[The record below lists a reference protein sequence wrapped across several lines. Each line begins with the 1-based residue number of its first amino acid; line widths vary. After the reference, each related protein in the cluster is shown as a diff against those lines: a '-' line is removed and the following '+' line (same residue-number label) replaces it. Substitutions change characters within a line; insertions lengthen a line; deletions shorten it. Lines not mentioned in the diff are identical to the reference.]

1 MSPLTEAEADRV
13 GAVFA
18 AHQAFVEAVAQR
30 HSPSPQDVP
39 DIVQN
44 VGVNVC
50 RTLAGFRGQA
60 AITTWLYRITVNTAR
75 DYVRREE
82 AHLGRPR
89 FALLT
94 RREGETRWGGAELV
108 PQAEEGQDPTMTLAQ
123 LRRAEA
129 VREAIAQLRDHHAL
143 LVREELDDT
152 RVLSNSKKSSRHRAR
167 QRLRELLSAD
177 PRLT

>member
-50 RTLAGFRGQA
+50 RALAGFRGDA
-60 AITTWLYRITVNTAR
+60 GITTWLYRITVNTAR
-75 DYVRREE
+75 DYVRQEE
-82 AHLGRPR
+82 SHIGRVR
-89 FALLT
+89 TAL
-94 RREGETRWGGAELV
+94 RPHVAGDRRWGGHAFQAPARADAPVAALV
-108 PQAEEGQDPTMTLAQ
+108 G

-129 VREAIAQLRDHHAL
+129 VRDAIARLRPLHAEL
-143 LVREELDDT
+143 MLEEISPDLVQSSGKHT
-152 RVLSNSKKSSRHRAR
+152 SRHRAR
-167 QRLRELLSAD
+167 QRLRVLLDGD
-177 PRLT
+177 PRLA